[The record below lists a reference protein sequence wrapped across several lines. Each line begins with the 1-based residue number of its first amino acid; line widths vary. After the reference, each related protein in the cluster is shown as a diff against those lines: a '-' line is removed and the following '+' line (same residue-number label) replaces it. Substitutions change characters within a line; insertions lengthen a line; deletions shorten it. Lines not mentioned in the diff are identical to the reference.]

1 MQRRREGKSLAFER
15 ERGRREETGRAGV
28 SQRRINII
36 IFNSALRPVDRL
48 PTTSS
53 LTRFLTW
60 QPDILAWV
68 RVQSPAPI
76 GSLLSSHVPLPF
88 GSVQRR
94 RKQIQCSSALLAC
107 PRLLSV
113 SPLLPSIVL
122 LRPTAAHIPSF
133 VARAGVR
140 NGHPSPTHARID
152 AATLKINNII
162 MIQR

>member
-1 MQRRREGKSLAFER
+1 M
-15 ERGRREETGRAGV
+15 

-68 RVQSPAPI
+68 RVSISGAYWFPPVFPRAAPFWFRLSAE
-76 GSLLSSHVPLPF
+76 GSKFNAPLLCWP
-88 GSVQRR
+88 
-94 RKQIQCSSALLAC
+94 C
-107 PRLLSV
+107 PRLLSA
-113 SPLLPSIVL
+113 SLLPSTVL
-122 LRPTAAHIPSF
+122 LRPTAAHIPTF

-140 NGHPSPTHARID
+140 NGPPSPTHARIN
-152 AATLKINNII
+152 TLIRDSKQLII
-162 MIQR
+162 TS

>member
-15 ERGRREETGRAGV
+15 EGRGEETGRAGV

-68 RVQSPAPI
+68 RVSIAGAYWLPPVFPRAAPFWFRLSAE
-76 GSLLSSHVPLPF
+76 GSKSNAPLLCWP
-88 GSVQRR
+88 
-94 RKQIQCSSALLAC
+94 C
-107 PRLLSV
+107 PRLLSA
-113 SPLLPSIVL
+113 SPLLPSTAL

-140 NGHPSPTHARID
+140 NGPITDAR
-152 AATLKINNII
+152 AH
-162 MIQR
+162 